1 MSAQPKQQQRPAAGR
16 RTADLH
22 VVESPLAEQAV
33 LVTGAGSGLGAAI
46 ARRLVVAGAR
56 VALLDIDFDKARHVA
71 EAIDPAGETTL
82 ALAADVGEPFAAQQA
97 VTSVIERFDG
107 LDVLVNNAGTDGT
120 DGTPRSA
127 EIEVDAW
134 CRVLDTNLRGPFL
147 LCKAAL
153 AALRQGDGGRGGH
166 IVNIA
171 STAALRAWPNASAY
185 HASKWG
191 LLGLS
196 KALHA
201 ELRSSG
207 LRVSTVIA
215 GGMRTPFLLERFPDL
230 DPAKLQDPA
239 NVAEA
244 VHFMLV
250 MPRGSVVAEI
260 MVLPEEE
267 TSWP

>member
-1 MSAQPKQQQRPAAGR
+1 
-16 RTADLH
+16 
-22 VVESPLAEQAV
+22 
-33 LVTGAGSGLGAAI
+33 
-46 ARRLVVAGAR
+46 VA
-56 VALLDIDFDKARHVA
+56 
-71 EAIDPAGETTL
+71 
-82 ALAADVGEPFAAQQA
+82 
-97 VTSVIERFDG
+97 
-107 LDVLVNNAGTDGT
+107 
-120 DGTPRSA
+120 
-127 EIEVDAW
+127 
-134 CRVLDTNLRGPFL
+134 TNLLGPFL

-153 AALRQGDGGRGGH
+153 PALRKSDAGRGGQ

-171 STAALRAWPNASAY
+171 STASLRAWPNASAY

-196 KALHA
+196 RALHA
-201 ELRSSG
+201 ELRAAG
-207 LRVSTVIA
+207 IRVSTVVA

-244 VHFMLV
+244 VHFLLSMA
-250 MPRGSVVAEI
+250 RGSVVAEI